1 MIRVL
6 FALLAVMFSPASS
19 APDEPTVLQSVEIQ
33 IPLRFATLGTPTP
46 EVGVAI
52 VVSNVAEADKQI
64 STILLK
70 GLQDLGLQI
79 ESPKLDLKSFLLPGK
94 EWTSSAFELNDDWI
108 KGYNAA
114 APSPL
119 PAGRVYAV
127 KFVGRYE
134 YAPANL
140 RIALAVEL
148 LERSQLGPFR
158 NVRFAYSGR
167 YFADRLERSIRSE
180 LVKQPTAR
188 S

>member
-6 FALLAVMFSPASS
+6 FLLLAVAFSAASTAQDEQT
-19 APDEPTVLQSVEIQ
+19 APQRVEIQ
-33 IPLRFATLGTPTP
+33 FPLRFATLGTPTP

-52 VVSNVAEADKQI
+52 VVANVAEADKQI

-79 ESPKLDLKSFLLPGK
+79 ESPQLDLKSFLLPGK

-108 KGYNAA
+108 KGYNSA

-134 YAPANL
+134 YAPEKL
-140 RIALAVEL
+140 KIALAVEL
-148 LERSQLGPFR
+148 LERSQLGPLR
-158 NVRFAYSGR
+158 SVRFAYSGR

-180 LVKQPTAR
+180 LAKQSAAR